1 MALSMPAI
9 LIFALSKSWA
19 VVRLE
24 EEIGK
29 RACFSISRRVE
40 LVGIH
45 LAIRWSR
52 LQMITDQVTK
62 MMPIGRL
69 QSASKQSARR
79 HRYSLVSK
87 VSSMDTFLPV
97 WNGHFASFELQLV
110 TVMWFSF
117 PNFASDGHGVN
128 SAQLTSA
135 TKLRQATAKASTFSE
150 DILGSVAVWRLA
162 RS

>member
-62 MMPIGRL
+62 MMPICIQTKRPKTPILTRL
-69 QSASKQSARR
+69 ESQL
-79 HRYSLVSK
+79 H
-87 VSSMDTFLPV
+87 
-97 WNGHFASFELQLV
+97 GHVLAGLER
-110 TVMWFSF
+110 
-117 PNFASDGHGVN
+117 A
-128 SAQLTSA
+128 
-135 TKLRQATAKASTFSE
+135 LRIVRVAVGDRDVVQFSE
-150 DILGSVAVWRLA
+150 FRF
-162 RS
+162 